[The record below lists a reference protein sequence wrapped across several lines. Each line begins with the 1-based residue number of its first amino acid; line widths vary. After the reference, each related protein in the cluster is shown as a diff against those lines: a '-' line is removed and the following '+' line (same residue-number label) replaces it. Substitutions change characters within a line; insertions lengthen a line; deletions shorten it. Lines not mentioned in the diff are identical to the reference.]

1 MAYRTSVTLENK
13 VDRQTLQMVWEYMH
27 QYGVFHGLLAGL
39 TALIRGAYESEGIA
53 KALLD
58 TMLCCVIGVFA
69 FQVAETFDTFQ
80 SNITM
85 QLILAMVIGV
95 VGANLIITSVR
106 DCFTS
111 ALKQLNPLTWF
122 KKAK

>member
-1 MAYRTSVTLENK
+1 M
-13 VDRQTLQMVWEYMH
+13 DRQTFQYILSLLH
-27 QYGVFHGLLAGL
+27 QYGLLHGLLAGL
-39 TALIRGAYESEGIA
+39 VALIRGAYESEGIA

-58 TMLCCVIGVFA
+58 AMLCCVIGVFA
-69 FQVAETFDTFQ
+69 FQVAGTFDTFQ